1 MFETPVDYFH
11 PGALR
16 EKVQIVTCQ
25 RNAAPY
31 DFFQCF
37 TGIGGFENLTAWRG
51 FLEFAYEVDVAN
63 FIVIPLVVGGLTR
76 TPKSEEGTAGGGIA
90 PGRIRDFGHGHIR
103 QLVGAKQLSGRG
115 FSGPGTTLPCIVG
128 LGRNTHYTVT
138 VRVGQDAVNIIDP
151 LVRGTNDR
159 KCPTRSSWE
168 CPKPPQP
175 GRVGKAGAT
184 AQIRRPTRWLGVS
197 ASNVEKTTHF
207 GFILGILRKLRSQKP
222 LLIKCAAGLKSAAQE
237 K

>member
-151 LVRGTNDR
+151 LVRGTTGMIGIVQQEVAGSARNR
-159 KCPTRSSWE
+159 RS
-168 CPKPPQP
+168 
-175 GRVGKAGAT
+175 
-184 AQIRRPTRWLGVS
+184 LD
-197 ASNVEKTTHF
+197 
-207 GFILGILRKLRSQKP
+207 
-222 LLIKCAAGLKSAAQE
+222 GLARLEQQHKSAGRHAG
-237 K
+237 